1 LERDLADLGH
11 SVHQLGDLFPEVFAD
26 LLETGQ
32 GIFDGIMEQPGC
44 HTGNVES
51 QLSQN
56 SSDLQRMIE
65 IRLSGKANLT
75 QVNLGRKDVGLS

>member
-1 LERDLADLGH
+1 
-11 SVHQLGDLFPEVFAD
+11 
-26 LLETGQ
+26 
-32 GIFDGIMEQPGC
+32 MEQPGC